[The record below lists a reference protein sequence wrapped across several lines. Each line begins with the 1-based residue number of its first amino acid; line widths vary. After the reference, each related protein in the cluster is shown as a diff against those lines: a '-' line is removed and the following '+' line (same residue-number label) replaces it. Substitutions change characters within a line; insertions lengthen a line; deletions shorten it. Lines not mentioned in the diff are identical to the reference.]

1 MLAMLHSAEDT
12 LVCRRSATN
21 SADRNARPAACL
33 PSLNRSRT
41 IDAMTDADP
50 ALDADPQPES
60 QTLDQLRLPQFG
72 IIHLLLWTAV
82 AAVLLKFFLAVRED
96 SARQSGAVMAWTYQV
111 AQSLY
116 AIMLAGTLVGSGV
129 LVMIRTNVKFRRL
142 QPGHWLALSCS
153 ITGALSVALWP
164 LYRLVETLGP
174 HVTWLAV
181 AGTATIDAVTAIFL
195 GLAVV
200 LLRDARRWRTLIAA
214 AAVADATAAI
224 TYAIYAVA
232 ELRSDFSLL
241 TLMDRWH
248 ALASMAWSAAVLA
261 MLLTVLALDLP
272 RRLSRDWLHW
282 LGVVAFGI
290 ISVMPGVCRAIEEF
304 LPHFR

>member
-1 MLAMLHSAEDT
+1 
-12 LVCRRSATN
+12 
-21 SADRNARPAACL
+21 
-33 PSLNRSRT
+33 
-41 IDAMTDADP
+41 MTDADP

-96 SARQSGAVMAWTYQV
+96 SARQSGAVMPWMYQI
-111 AQSLY
+111 AQSLC
-116 AIMLAGTLVGSGV
+116 AITLAGTLVGSGV
-129 LVMIRTNVKFRRL
+129 LIMIRSNVKFRRL

-153 ITGALSVALWP
+153 VTGALSVVLWP
-164 LYRLVETLGP
+164 LYRLVEALGT
-174 HVTWLAV
+174 HVIWLAV
-181 AGTATIDAVTAIFL
+181 AGTAAIDAVTALFL
-195 GLAVV
+195 GLAAV

-214 AAVADATAAI
+214 TAAADATAAI

-232 ELRSDFSLL
+232 WLRSDLTLL

-248 ALASMAWSAAVLA
+248 ALASIAWSAAILA
-261 MLLTVLALDLP
+261 MLLVVLALDLP

-282 LGVVAFGI
+282 LGVVAFGL

-304 LPHFR
+304 LLYLR